1 MAVVESGL
9 PFANYFA
16 VVGFDEEQGLIS
28 TSTSTDISANENFI
42 KPPLERSYSCKI
54 VAYYP
59 KKRKNDN
66 FSQEIISLCMPNGL
80 KFYSEKNVPKDPLFH
95 TFVNVREDGSYVN
108 GVALTFF
115 EIVNDISLC
124 EEMAKLTKEHVQCL
138 AALEARKQRFAYSMS
153 NGTQSLPRA
162 AYRKQTSNRLYFS
175 SHNQL
180 YVSKCICLI
189 TKIPIVDGAKK
200 FLYTLYDVIRSSQPC
215 VLPVESFIHWITN
228 EVPLPV
234 VGSALKVRCQS
245 MELIVKRPSK
255 EELPFFDYPL
265 SVLFELIT
273 VDKFVKLFTCFMLEH
288 QILLCSQ
295 NLNYLM
301 LVAESLCALAFPFK
315 WQLTYVPI
323 LPQSQLK
330 FIEAPVPYVMG
341 LHYEGRLPEQIFQ
354 SNVCILD
361 IDSGRLEHPED
372 VPDFP
377 QSKMLSNYI
386 NNILTTYDTDYNLQI
401 NSKEVLNINSDVK
414 MRSNNVKYRK
424 DKYRKDTGYLKKE
437 DWNLKRMSRSFDDFN
452 APLQWE
458 NYLSDEMGSYLPTD
472 RDGSDNESIQQNQL
486 SNRPAS
492 AKTPQK
498 EVNKNEDENQQI
510 SDASKKYLHQ
520 LRINNVI
527 RELFCHHI
535 TNMFINYEQ
544 FLLSDVHEETLNNA
558 NNRDSFVSFDK
569 ASFLSEQPNSH
580 LMFLA
585 AFLETQMFTSFVDN
599 KIMSHLRGTDEALNL
614 FDKKIMVLK
623 KKALNINRNETSNIY
638 FDASVAEKIEF
649 GTFDYIVPEP
659 HYIQGTPVLKCYNG
673 IFPKLTESFLDTLIN
688 YEVLNSPW
696 KQRNKKINTTELD
709 YDDCDYK
716 MSYSSDKKEVI
727 KITQIENSTTNSK
740 NKKGQETPGQI
751 AQQNWKF
758 VEQLLRETKSK
769 TKRMLVDKMG
779 KEAVDLGHSD
789 VNITGVEENT
799 LVAGFCDLLE
809 RVWAHGLNKKH
820 GKSAFWNHVLNQQ
833 QKDNNFVPTIN
844 EYNKNALSPALMWV
858 VFRKQFECDCTPTE
872 DVNELIM
879 SMKKELLSYQ
889 MKANDESQK
898 GNHETNEDG
907 DINKNFSQLE
917 EEDDDTAWSKT
928 FLKAANFIC
937 DKINNSTAAYND
949 IMKQTNIDTINCE
962 TTLGEEVIEKK
973 PQRSV
978 LPRSKSLTKVFNNFR
993 LPKNNIMSGF
1003 ASNWTNIDN
1012 SISQGL
1018 SGSHANLL
1026 NSHYENRRQN
1036 SPACSRSLSAH
1047 GSRNRSISRSRS
1059 PDSSYFSTVSRL
1071 TPLSTD
1077 IAYDLKNVLRM
1088 TEIKSDSGFARAFVR
1103 LALERKLLHKH
1114 IKTIIEDT
1122 YLLKK
1127 LYKQYAFLLC
1137 EDEREQFLYHILSLN
1152 AVDFSCFTSTYI
1164 TSKMQ
1169 YEVLIVSGID
1179 KMYSSGLWLIL
1190 TGSFGSTNIISLPDN
1205 TLQFTFSHK
1214 NLGILSTL
1222 RIGYNVFSKNG
1233 YPSKWFLNNVVVRNN
1248 ITGQTFLFNSGRW
1261 FGKGVDDGSLERL
1274 LVAEVLKTP
1283 VVDEETNLNFTTNNH
1298 YSSYSNLNTPE
1309 SPINV
1314 GSMTINPA
1322 NLIGKRKRSSSVG
1335 KGNESFGGKTI
1346 LSTTEVQHLLR
1357 TIVNGITKH
1366 FCSDNGDNVSK
1377 LTHLLCGELGFVF
1390 CFEQVFLIGRR
1401 DSVFYNR
1408 FFKQLYAWDFIERV
1422 CSWFYDLLKSGESKK
1437 LTKDRIALLAHTV
1450 RLFSKISSNNVIGK
1464 EGKFS
1469 VFILFALRDH
1479 ILPGL
1484 LVIMAWTPVTPQ
1496 MYDDNSFLRNKP
1508 LLSSLTQLMESLNQ
1522 FQFNLEKSLVYDMEH
1537 PLYLRAGSAI
1547 FYSLTSIAI
1556 VFVNKI
1562 LLTNLRFP
1570 SFLWVGIGQMAATI
1584 IILYV
1589 GSFRKTYTLPKCDYS
1604 TVRKIFPLPLIYL
1617 VNLITGLGGTQKINL
1632 PMFTVLRRF
1641 SILMTMLLEFALLKV
1656 KPSFAVKVS
1665 VFLMILGSIVAA
1677 VNDLAFDAYGYIL
1690 IFMNDLCTAAN
1701 GVYMKKKLDTKEL
1714 GQNGLLYFNAFFM
1727 IIPTIIFAYVTDD
1740 TKNLVEYYTTE
1751 DITISVVI
1759 CFIISCVCGFILN
1772 YSLVLCTHYN
1782 SALTTCC
1789 VGTLKNLFVTYVG
1802 MFSSGD
1808 YVFSLAN
1815 FIGVNIS
1822 VSGSLL
1828 YTYVTFKSKEVK
1840 NRQLQIPPEKQKLLS
1855 P

>member
-1 MAVVESGL
+1 MGGVEKEL

-16 VVGFDEEQGLIS
+16 IIGFNNEKGLIS
-28 TSTSTDISANENFI
+28 TSCGNDISINENFI
-42 KPPLERSYSCKI
+42 KPPLERSYSSKI
-54 VAYYP
+54 IAYYP
-59 KKRKNDN
+59 KKRKNEN
-66 FSQEIISLCMPNGL
+66 FSHEIISLCMPNGL
-80 KFYSEKNVPKDPLFH
+80 KFYTEKNVPKDPMFH
-95 TFVNVREDGSYVN
+95 TFVSVKEDGSYVN

-115 EIVNDISLC
+115 EIVNDIKIC
-124 EEMAKLTKEHVQCL
+124 EEMAKLSKEHVQYL
-138 AALEARKQRFAYSMS
+138 AAMEAKKQRFAYSTS
-153 NGTQSLPRA
+153 YSGTQSLPRA

-189 TKIPIVDGAKK
+189 TKLPIVDGAKK
-200 FLYTLYDVIRSSQPC
+200 FLYSLYDIIRSSQPC
-215 VLPVESFIHWITN
+215 VLPIESYIYWITN

-234 VGSALKVRCQS
+234 EGSALKVHCQS
-245 MELIVKRPSK
+245 MEIIVRRPSTN
-255 EELPFFDYPL
+255 ELPFFDYPL
-265 SVLFELIT
+265 TLLFELIS

-301 LVAESLCALAFPFK
+301 VVAESLCALAFPFK

-341 LHYEGRLPEQIFQ
+341 FHYERRLPEQIFQ

-361 IDSGRLEHPED
+361 IDSGRLEYPED
-372 VPDFP
+372 IPDFP
-377 QSKMLSNYI
+377 QSKILSNYI
-386 NNILTTYDTDYNLQI
+386 NDILTTYDCDYTTLTDHKVVSSTNA
-401 NSKEVLNINSDVK
+401 DVK
-414 MRSNNVKYRK
+414 LRSNKLKNGHVKVGK
-424 DKYRKDTGYLKKE
+424 VFNNLKNDE
-437 DWNLKRMSRSFDDFN
+437 WNLKRMSRSFDDFN
-452 APLQWE
+452 SPSQWE
-458 NYLSDEMGSYLPTD
+458 NYISDTVSTFIKSD
-472 RDGSDNESIQQNQL
+472 KDGSDNEFLRNNQLFNRSASTKTSPMDINKSEDDIQQL
-486 SNRPAS
+486 S
-492 AKTPQK
+492 
-498 EVNKNEDENQQI
+498 EV
-510 SDASKKYLHQ
+510 SKIYLHQ

-527 RELFCHHI
+527 RELFCHHLA
-535 TNMFINYEQ
+535 NMFLNYEQ
-544 FLLSDVHEETLNNA
+544 FLLSDVHEDTISNA

-599 KIMSHLRGTDEALNL
+599 KIMSHLRKKDDALNL
-614 FDKKIMVLK
+614 FDKKIMKLREKV
-623 KKALNINRNETSNIY
+623 LNINRHGPNETSNIH
-638 FDASVAEKIEF
+638 FDTSESEKLEF
-649 GTFDYIVPEP
+649 GSFDYIVSDP
-659 HYIQGTPVLKCYNG
+659 HYIHGTPVLKCYNG
-673 IFPKLTESFLDTLIN
+673 IFPTLDETFLNSSIN
-688 YEVLNSPW
+688 YDVINSPW
-696 KQRNKKINTTELD
+696 KQRNKKVSTSELE
-709 YDDCDYK
+709 YDGEFK
-716 MSYSSDKKEVI
+716 IPYSSDKKDIVKMSQLDGGI
-727 KITQIENSTTNSK
+727 KNGKVK
-740 NKKGQETPGQI
+740 NVQETPGQI

-758 VEQLLRETKSK
+758 VEQLLRETKCK

-779 KEAVDLGHSD
+779 KEALDLGHSD

-809 RVWAHGLNKKH
+809 RVWAHGLVKKH

-844 EYNKNALSPALMWV
+844 EYSKSALSPG
-858 VFRKQFECDCTPTE
+858 DPNSTE
-872 DVNELIM
+872 DISELIK
-879 SMKKELLSYQ
+879 SMKKELLSFQ
-889 MKANDESQK
+889 LKNGNEINCNDDSNK
-898 GNHETNEDG
+898 KDF
-907 DINKNFSQLE
+907 NKNFTQLE
-917 EEDDDTAWSKT
+917 DDNDDAAWSKK

-937 DKINNSTAAYND
+937 DKINSSTGAYND
-949 IMKQTNIDTINCE
+949 LIKQPNLDTTEDDIKII
-962 TTLGEEVIEKK
+962 EVAENDKK
-973 PQRSV
+973 TQRII
-978 LPRSKSLTKVFNNFR
+978 LPRSKSLTRVFNNFR
-993 LPKNNIMSGF
+993 LPRNNIMSGF
-1003 ASNWTNIDN
+1003 TSNWSNIDN
-1012 SISQGL
+1012 DTSPGL

-1026 NSHYENRRQN
+1026 SSYNENKRQN
-1036 SPACSRSLSAH
+1036 SPACNRSLSAH

-1059 PDSSYFSTVSRL
+1059 PESCYNSSVSRL

-1077 IAYDLKNVLRM
+1077 IAYDLKNILKM

-1169 YEVLIVSGID
+1169 YEVLIEAGID

-1190 TGSFGSTNIISLPDN
+1190 TGSFGSTNIITLPDN

-1222 RIGYNVFSKNG
+1222 RIGYNISSKNG
-1233 YPSKWFLNNVVVRNN
+1233 YPSKWFLNNVIVRNN

-1274 LVAEVLKTP
+1274 LVAEILKP
-1283 VVDEETNLNFTTNNH
+1283 PIVDEETNFNFTTRSH
-1298 YSSYSNLNTPE
+1298 YSSFSNLNIPE

-1314 GSMTINPA
+1314 GSMSINPA
-1322 NLIGKRKRSSSVG
+1322 NLINKRKRSSSVG
-1335 KGNESFGGKTI
+1335 KGNETFGGKTV

-1357 TIVNGITKH
+1357 TVVNSITKY
-1366 FCSDNGDNVSK
+1366 FCCDNGENTSK

-1422 CSWFYDLLKSGESKK
+1422 CSWFYDLLRSGESKK

-1496 MYDDNSFLRNKP
+1496 MYDDNSFLCNKT
-1508 LLSSLTQLMESLNQ
+1508 LLSSITQLVESLKQ
-1522 FQFNLEKSLVYDMEH
+1522 FQFNLEKSLVY
-1537 PLYLRAGSAI
+1537 
-1547 FYSLTSIAI
+1547 
-1556 VFVNKI
+1556 
-1562 LLTNLRFP
+1562 
-1570 SFLWVGIGQMAATI
+1570 GIQ
-1584 IILYV
+1584 
-1589 GSFRKTYTLPKCDYS
+1589 
-1604 TVRKIFPLPLIYL
+1604 
-1617 VNLITGLGGTQKINL
+1617 
-1632 PMFTVLRRF
+1632 
-1641 SILMTMLLEFALLKV
+1641 
-1656 KPSFAVKVS
+1656 
-1665 VFLMILGSIVAA
+1665 
-1677 VNDLAFDAYGYIL
+1677 
-1690 IFMNDLCTAAN
+1690 
-1701 GVYMKKKLDTKEL
+1701 
-1714 GQNGLLYFNAFFM
+1714 
-1727 IIPTIIFAYVTDD
+1727 
-1740 TKNLVEYYTTE
+1740 
-1751 DITISVVI
+1751 
-1759 CFIISCVCGFILN
+1759 
-1772 YSLVLCTHYN
+1772 
-1782 SALTTCC
+1782 
-1789 VGTLKNLFVTYVG
+1789 
-1802 MFSSGD
+1802 
-1808 YVFSLAN
+1808 
-1815 FIGVNIS
+1815 
-1822 VSGSLL
+1822 
-1828 YTYVTFKSKEVK
+1828 
-1840 NRQLQIPPEKQKLLS
+1840 
-1855 P
+1855 

>member
-1 MAVVESGL
+1 MAVVENEL
-9 PFANYFA
+9 PFANYF
-16 VVGFDEEQGLIS
+16 VIIGFDNEQGLIS
-28 TSTSTDISANENFI
+28 TLCSSDISTNENYI

-54 VAYYP
+54 IAHYP

-66 FSQEIISLCMPNGL
+66 FSHEIISLCMPNGL
-80 KFYSEKNVPKDPLFH
+80 KFYTEKNVPKDPIFH
-95 TFVNVREDGSYVN
+95 TFVNVKEDGSYVN
-108 GVALTFF
+108 GVVLTFF
-115 EIVNDISLC
+115 EIVNDIKLC

-138 AALEARKQRFAYSMS
+138 AVMEAKKQRFAYSMSS

-162 AYRKQTSNRLYFS
+162 VYRKQTSNRLYFS

-189 TKIPIVDGAKK
+189 TKIPIVDGARK
-200 FLYTLYDVIRSSQPC
+200 FLFSLYNLVRSSQPC
-215 VLPVESFIHWITN
+215 VLPVESFIYWITN

-234 VGSALKVRCQS
+234 DESVLKVRCQS
-245 MELIVKRPSK
+245 IEIIVRRPSK
-255 EELPFFDYPL
+255 NELPFFDYPL

-273 VDKFVKLFTCFMLEH
+273 VEKFVKLFTCFMLEH

-295 NLNYLM
+295 NLYNLM

-341 LHYEGRLPEQIFQ
+341 LYYEGRLPEQIFQ

-372 VPDFP
+372 IPDFP
-377 QSKMLSNYI
+377 QSKILSNYI
-386 NNILTTYDTDYNLQI
+386 NDILTTYDSDYNI
-401 NSKEVLNINSDVK
+401 SIDSKNVSSSNMNVK
-414 MRSNNVKYRK
+414 MRSNNFKINK
-424 DKYRKDTGYLKKE
+424 DKNKKDIVDQKKE
-437 DWNLKRMSRSFDDFN
+437 EWNLKRMSRSFDDFN
-452 APLQWE
+452 TSLQCG
-458 NYLSDEMGSYLPTD
+458 NYLSDGMSKFIQLD
-472 RDGSDNESIQQNQL
+472 KDGSDNEYQNHL
-486 SNRPAS
+486 SNKTIN

-498 EVNKNEDENQQI
+498 EVNKNEDEMQQI
-510 SDASKKYLHQ
+510 SEASKNYLHQ

-527 RELFCHHI
+527 RELFCHHLA
-535 TNMFINYEQ
+535 NMFINYEQ
-544 FLLSDVHEETLNNA
+544 FLLSDIHEDTFNNA

-599 KIMSHLRGTDEALNL
+599 KIMSHLRGKDDTLNL
-614 FDKKIMVLK
+614 FDKKIMKLK
-623 KKALNINRNETSNIY
+623 KKALNINKNGPNETSNIH
-638 FDASVAEKIEF
+638 FDTSEVEKLEF
-649 GTFDYIVPEP
+649 NSFDYIVSDP

-673 IFPKLTESFLDTLIN
+673 VFPQLDETFLNSSIN
-688 YEVLNSPW
+688 YDTVNSPW
-696 KQRNKKINTTELD
+696 KQRNKKINISELD
-709 YDDCDYK
+709 YDGDFK
-716 MSYSSDKKEVI
+716 ISYSSDKKNIV
-727 KITQIENSTTNSK
+727 KISQLENNSK
-740 NKKGQETPGQI
+740 SGKIKNGSETPGQI

-779 KEAVDLGHSD
+779 KEALDLGHSD

-809 RVWAHGLNKKH
+809 RVWAHGLIKKH

-833 QKDNNFVPTIN
+833 QKDNNFIPSIN
-844 EYNKNALSPALMWV
+844 EYNKNALSPAFMWV
-858 VFRKQFECDCTPTE
+858 IFRRQFEYVPKSTE
-872 DVNELIM
+872 EIGELIK
-879 SMKKELLSYQ
+879 SMKNELLSYEL
-889 MKANDESQK
+889 KDNNVKEKIRNNDE
-898 GNHETNEDG
+898 DF
-907 DINKNFSQLE
+907 NKNITQVE
-917 EEDDDTAWSKT
+917 EEDDTAWSKK

-937 DKINNSTAAYND
+937 DKINNSTGVYND
-949 IMKQTNIDTINCE
+949 LLKSPNVDTLNNE
-962 TTLGEEVIEKK
+962 TKTMEVIESDKK
-973 PQRSV
+973 PQKIG
-978 LPRSKSLTKVFNNFR
+978 LPRSKSLTRVFNNFR
-993 LPKNNIMSGF
+993 LPRNNMMSGF
-1003 ASNWTNIDN
+1003 ASNWSNIDN
-1012 SISQGL
+1012 GHSFGL
-1018 SGSHANLL
+1018 SESYTNLL
-1026 NSHYENRRQN
+1026 NSHYENRKQN
-1036 SPACSRSLSAH
+1036 SPACSRSLSTH
-1047 GSRNRSISRSRS
+1047 GSRNRSISRSIS
-1059 PDSSYFSTVSRL
+1059 PDSSYLSSITRL

-1077 IAYDLKNVLRM
+1077 ITYDLKNILKM

-1169 YEVLIVSGID
+1169 YEVLIDAGID
-1179 KMYSSGLWLIL
+1179 KTYSSGLWLML
-1190 TGSFGSTNIISLPDN
+1190 TGSFGSTNIITLPDN

-1222 RIGYNVFSKNG
+1222 RIGYNITSKSG

-1274 LVAEVLKTP
+1274 LVSEILKTP
-1283 VVDEETNLNFTTNNH
+1283 VIDEDTNYNFTTRNH
-1298 YSSYSNLNTPE
+1298 YSSFSNLNIPE

-1314 GSMTINPA
+1314 GSMSINPA

-1335 KGNESFGGKTI
+1335 KSNETFGSKNI

-1357 TIVNGITKH
+1357 TVVNSITKY
-1366 FCSDNGDNVSK
+1366 FCSENGDNVSK

-1450 RLFSKISSNNVIGK
+1450 RLFNKISSNNVIGK

-1496 MYDDNSFLRNKP
+1496 MYDDNSFLRNKT
-1508 LLSSLTQLMESLNQ
+1508 LLSSITQLVESLKQ

-1547 FYSLTSIAI
+1547 FYALTSIAI

-1562 LLTNLRFP
+1562 LLTNLKFP
-1570 SFLWVGIGQMAATI
+1570 SFIWVGIGQMAATI
-1584 IILYV
+1584 LILYI
-1589 GSFRKTYTLPKCDYS
+1589 GSFKGTYTLPKCDS
-1604 TVRKIFPLPLIYL
+1604 SIVRKIFPLPLIYL

-1641 SILMTMLLEFALLKV
+1641 SILITMILEFMLLKV
-1656 KPSFAVKVS
+1656 RPTFAVKVS

-1677 VNDLAFDAYGYIL
+1677 INDLAFDTYGYIL
-1690 IFMNDLCTAAN
+1690 IFVNDLCTAAN
-1701 GVYMKKKLDTKEL
+1701 GVYMKKKLDAKEL
-1714 GQNGLLYFNAFFM
+1714 GQNGLLYFNALFM
-1727 IIPTIIFAYVTDD
+1727 ILPTVVFAYLTNDTQKLVEHYTTDD
-1740 TKNLVEYYTTE
+1740 
-1751 DITISVVI
+1751 ITMSIII
-1759 CFIISCVCGFILN
+1759 CFLISCVCGFILN

-1822 VSGSLL
+1822 VTGSLL
-1828 YTYVTFKSKEVK
+1828 YTYVTFKTKETK